1 MCIRDSF
8 MGTDKIWSG
17 FVNNF
22 EIKLDKTSK
31 VKLYHQLYLFF
42 VNAIKNKELPEETK
56 LPSIRTLSEDYNIS
70 RNTVTKAYSEL
81 EANGYIYSLSKS
93 GFFVKN
99 PSSTEPSLHSK
110 EKSEDEGIP
119 TVESIIKERKKEKT
133 EEKNDFVTENIDADS
148 SVLKNSGTFILTD
161 PFSSEQEEQNFVLK
175 LPSENN
181 EKTILTNTGD
191 LVNSSPEKRKILSPI
206 EDYVESAKTAIKENK
221 NLLEG
226 NKIPDLT
233 GEEPLRIAIAA
244 FLYKFHHLEVNPSQV
259 VVSCNKADILFKLLL
274 LDEFKNPKSTL
285 HGLLQLAEKSISPR
299 KIKPCI
305 AVPQGFHSSLTD
317 VFSAASIKTTEIPFD
332 SKESIA
338 ALLEKSGAT
347 SAFIYSKNTDS
358 KQKKQEILEW
368 AAKEDFRYIIEYD
381 TSTEISGSDFVY
393 SQDFNGKCIYIENFS
408 NLISKSINTTAAILP
423 KKILESYK
431 NQYQKFGCPLSI
443 LSQMSIAD
451 FLIKDKLINYLS
463 SIEQI

>member
-1 MCIRDSF
+1 

-161 PFSSEQEEQNFVLK
+161 PFSSEQEEQNSVLK

-274 LDEFKNPKSTL
+274 LDEFKNPKSSF

>member
-1 MCIRDSF
+1 

-119 TVESIIKERKKEKT
+119 TVESIIKERK

-148 SVLKNSGTFILTD
+148 SVLKNLGTFILTD
-161 PFSSEQEEQNFVLK
+161 PFSSEQEEQNSVLK
-175 LPSENN
+175 LTSENN

-274 LDEFKNPKSTL
+274 LDEFKNPKSSL

-347 SAFIYSKNTDS
+347 SAFIYLKNTDT

-368 AAKEDFRYIIEYD
+368 AEKEDFRYIIEYD

>member
-1 MCIRDSF
+1 

-161 PFSSEQEEQNFVLK
+161 PFSSEQEEQNSVLK

-274 LDEFKNPKSTL
+274 LDEFKNPKSSL

-347 SAFIYSKNTDS
+347 SAFIYSTNTDS

>member
-1 MCIRDSF
+1 

-161 PFSSEQEEQNFVLK
+161 PFSSEQEEQNSVLK

-191 LVNSSPEKRKILSPI
+191 LVNSSPEKRKILSPT

-274 LDEFKNPKSTL
+274 LDEFKNPKSSL

>member
-1 MCIRDSF
+1 

-161 PFSSEQEEQNFVLK
+161 PFSSEQEEQNSVLK
-175 LPSENN
+175 LHSENN

-274 LDEFKNPKSTL
+274 LDEFKNPKSSL

>member
-1 MCIRDSF
+1 

-42 VNAIKNKELPEETK
+42 VNAIKNKEFPEETK

-110 EKSEDEGIP
+110 EKSENEGIP

-161 PFSSEQEEQNFVLK
+161 PFSSEQEEQNSVLK

-274 LDEFKNPKSTL
+274 LDEFKNPKSSL

-317 VFSAASIKTTEIPFD
+317 VFYAASIKTTEISFD

>member
-1 MCIRDSF
+1 

-110 EKSEDEGIP
+110 EKSEDKGIP

-161 PFSSEQEEQNFVLK
+161 PFSSEQEEQNSVLK

-274 LDEFKNPKSTL
+274 LDEFKNPKSSL

-347 SAFIYSKNTDS
+347 SAFIYSKNADS

-368 AAKEDFRYIIEYD
+368 AAKENFRYIIEYD

>member
-1 MCIRDSF
+1 

-133 EEKNDFVTENIDADS
+133 EENNDFVTENIDADS

-161 PFSSEQEEQNFVLK
+161 PFSSEQEEQNSVLK

-274 LDEFKNPKSTL
+274 LDEFKNPKSSL

>member
-1 MCIRDSF
+1 

-42 VNAIKNKELPEETK
+42 VNAIKNKEFPEETK

-133 EEKNDFVTENIDADS
+133 EEKNNFVTENIDADS

-161 PFSSEQEEQNFVLK
+161 PFSSEQEEQNSVLK

-274 LDEFKNPKSTL
+274 LDEFKNPKSSL

>member
-1 MCIRDSF
+1 

-161 PFSSEQEEQNFVLK
+161 PFSSEQEEQNSVLK
-175 LPSENN
+175 LTSENN

-274 LDEFKNPKSTL
+274 LDEFKNPKSSL

-317 VFSAASIKTTEIPFD
+317 VFSAASIKTTEISFD

>member
-1 MCIRDSF
+1 

-42 VNAIKNKELPEETK
+42 VNAIKTKELPEETK

-161 PFSSEQEEQNFVLK
+161 PFSSEQEEQNSVLK

-274 LDEFKNPKSTL
+274 LDEFKNPKSSL

>member
-1 MCIRDSF
+1 

-42 VNAIKNKELPEETK
+42 VNAIKNKELPEDTK

-148 SVLKNSGTFILTD
+148 SILKNSGTFILTD
-161 PFSSEQEEQNFVLK
+161 PFSSEQEEQNSVLK
-175 LPSENN
+175 LSSENN

-274 LDEFKNPKSTL
+274 LDEFKNPKSSL

>member
-1 MCIRDSF
+1 

-161 PFSSEQEEQNFVLK
+161 PFSSEQEEQNSVLK

-274 LDEFKNPKSTL
+274 LDEFKNPKSSL

-338 ALLEKSGAT
+338 TLLEKSGAT

-451 FLIKDKLINYLS
+451 FLIKDKRINYLS

>member
-1 MCIRDSF
+1 

-274 LDEFKNPKSTL
+274 LDEFKNPKSSL

-423 KKILESYK
+423 KKILKSYK

>member
-1 MCIRDSF
+1 

-133 EEKNDFVTENIDADS
+133 EEKSDFVTENIDADS

-161 PFSSEQEEQNFVLK
+161 PFSSEQEEQNSVLK

-274 LDEFKNPKSTL
+274 LDEFKNPKSSL

-305 AVPQGFHSSLTD
+305 AIPQGFHSSLTD

-423 KKILESYK
+423 KKILKSYK

>member
-1 MCIRDSF
+1 

-161 PFSSEQEEQNFVLK
+161 PFSSEQEEQNSVLK

-274 LDEFKNPKSTL
+274 LDEFKNPKSSL

-317 VFSAASIKTTEIPFD
+317 VFSTASIKTTEIPFD

>member
-1 MCIRDSF
+1 

-133 EEKNDFVTENIDADS
+133 EENIDADS

-161 PFSSEQEEQNFVLK
+161 PFSSEQEEQNSVLK

-274 LDEFKNPKSTL
+274 LDEFKNPKSSL

-347 SAFIYSKNTDS
+347 SAFIYSKNADS

-368 AAKEDFRYIIEYD
+368 AAKENFRYIIEYD

>member
-1 MCIRDSF
+1 

-161 PFSSEQEEQNFVLK
+161 PFSSEQEEHNSVLK

-274 LDEFKNPKSTL
+274 LDEFKNPKRSL

>member
-1 MCIRDSF
+1 

-56 LPSIRTLSEDYNIS
+56 LPSIRTLSKDYNIS

-161 PFSSEQEEQNFVLK
+161 PFSSEQEEQNSVLK

-274 LDEFKNPKSTL
+274 LDEFKNPKSSL

>member
-1 MCIRDSF
+1 

-161 PFSSEQEEQNFVLK
+161 PFSSEQEEQNSVLK

-274 LDEFKNPKSTL
+274 LDEFKNPKSSL

-347 SAFIYSKNTDS
+347 SAFIYSKNADS

-368 AAKEDFRYIIEYD
+368 AEKEDFRYIIEYD

>member
-1 MCIRDSF
+1 

-110 EKSEDEGIP
+110 EKSENEGIP

-161 PFSSEQEEQNFVLK
+161 PFSSEQEEQYSVLK

-274 LDEFKNPKSTL
+274 LDEFKNPKSSL

-317 VFSAASIKTTEIPFD
+317 VFSAASIKTTEISFD

>member
-1 MCIRDSF
+1 

-99 PSSTEPSLHSK
+99 PSSTEPSLHFK

-161 PFSSEQEEQNFVLK
+161 PFSSEQEEQNSVLK

-274 LDEFKNPKSTL
+274 LDEFKNPKSSL

-305 AVPQGFHSSLTD
+305 AVPQGFYSSLTD

-347 SAFIYSKNTDS
+347 SAFIYSKNADS

-381 TSTEISGSDFVY
+381 TSTEISSSDFVY

>member
-1 MCIRDSF
+1 

-56 LPSIRTLSEDYNIS
+56 LPSIRTLSEDHNIS

-161 PFSSEQEEQNFVLK
+161 PFSSEQEEQNSVLK
-175 LPSENN
+175 LTSENN

-274 LDEFKNPKSTL
+274 LDEFKNPKSSL

>member
-1 MCIRDSF
+1 

-161 PFSSEQEEQNFVLK
+161 PFSSEQEEQNSVLK

-274 LDEFKNPKSTL
+274 LDEFKNPKSSL

-305 AVPQGFHSSLTD
+305 AVPQRFHSSLTD

-338 ALLEKSGAT
+338 ALLEKRGAT

>member
-1 MCIRDSF
+1 

-42 VNAIKNKELPEETK
+42 VNAIENKELPEETK

-161 PFSSEQEEQNFVLK
+161 PFSSEQEEQNSVLK

-274 LDEFKNPKSTL
+274 LDEFKNPKSSL

>member
-1 MCIRDSF
+1 

-99 PSSTEPSLHSK
+99 PSSTEQSLHSK

-161 PFSSEQEEQNFVLK
+161 PFSSEQEEQNSVLK

-274 LDEFKNPKSTL
+274 LDEFKNPKSSL

-368 AAKEDFRYIIEYD
+368 AAKENFRYIIEYD

>member
-1 MCIRDSF
+1 

-161 PFSSEQEEQNFVLK
+161 PFSSEQEEQNSVLK

-233 GEEPLRIAIAA
+233 GEEPLRIAIDA

-274 LDEFKNPKSTL
+274 LDEFKNPKSSL

>member
-1 MCIRDSF
+1 
-8 MGTDKIWSG
+8 MGTDKNRSS

-42 VNAIKNKELPEETK
+42 VNAIENKELPEETK

-70 RNTVTKAYSEL
+70 RNTVTKAYREL
-81 EANGYIYSLSKS
+81 ESNGYIYSLSKS

-99 PSSTEPSLHSK
+99 LDSAEPNLHSK
-110 EKSEDEGIP
+110 EKTEDEGIP
-119 TVESIIKERKKEKT
+119 TVESIIKERAKEKS

-148 SVLKNSGTFILTD
+148 SVLKNSGTFILSD
-161 PFSSEQEEQNFVLK
+161 PFSNEQEEQNSVLK
-175 LPSENN
+175 LSSNN
-181 EKTILTNTGD
+181 DEKAILTNTGD
-191 LVNSSPEKRKILSPI
+191 LVKSSPEKRKILSPI

-233 GEEPLRIAIAA
+233 GEAPLRIAIAA

-274 LDEFKNPKSTL
+274 LDEFKNPKTSL
-285 HGLLQLAEKSISPR
+285 HGLLQLAEKSISPK

-305 AVPQGFHSSLTD
+305 AVPQGFHSSLVD
-317 VFSAASIKTTEIPFD
+317 VFSAANIETTEIQFD

-358 KQKKQEILEW
+358 KKKKQEILEW
-368 AAKEDFRYIIEYD
+368 AEKEDFRYIIEYD

-431 NQYQKFGCPLSI
+431 NQYQKFGCPLSV

>member
-1 MCIRDSF
+1 

-110 EKSEDEGIP
+110 EKSENEGIP

-161 PFSSEQEEQNFVLK
+161 PFSSEQEEQNSVLK
-175 LPSENN
+175 LTSENN

-274 LDEFKNPKSTL
+274 LDEFKNPKSSL

>member
-1 MCIRDSF
+1 

-161 PFSSEQEEQNFVLK
+161 SFSSEQEEQNSVLK

-274 LDEFKNPKSTL
+274 LDEFKNPKSSL

>member
-1 MCIRDSF
+1 

-133 EEKNDFVTENIDADS
+133 EEKSDFVTENIDADS

-161 PFSSEQEEQNFVLK
+161 PFSSEQEEQNSVLK

-206 EDYVESAKTAIKENK
+206 EDYVESAKTAIKEKK

-274 LDEFKNPKSTL
+274 LDEFKNPKSSL

-423 KKILESYK
+423 KKILKSYK

>member
-1 MCIRDSF
+1 

-161 PFSSEQEEQNFVLK
+161 PFSSEQEELNSVLK

-206 EDYVESAKTAIKENK
+206 EDYIESAKTAIKENK

-274 LDEFKNPKSTL
+274 LDEFKNPKSSL

-317 VFSAASIKTTEIPFD
+317 VFSAAIIKTTEIPFD

>member
-1 MCIRDSF
+1 

-42 VNAIKNKELPEETK
+42 VNAIENKELPEETK
-56 LPSIRTLSEDYNIS
+56 LPSIRILSEDYNIS

-161 PFSSEQEEQNFVLK
+161 PFSSEQEEQSSVLK

-206 EDYVESAKTAIKENK
+206 EDYIESAKTAIKENK

-274 LDEFKNPKSTL
+274 LDEFKNPKSSL

>member
-1 MCIRDSF
+1 

-161 PFSSEQEEQNFVLK
+161 PFSSEQEEQNSVLK

-274 LDEFKNPKSTL
+274 LDEFKNAKSSL

-423 KKILESYK
+423 KKILKSYK

>member
-1 MCIRDSF
+1 

-110 EKSEDEGIP
+110 EKSENEGIP

-161 PFSSEQEEQNFVLK
+161 PFSSEQEEQNSVLK
-175 LPSENN
+175 LTSENN

-233 GEEPLRIAIAA
+233 GEEPIRIAIAA

-274 LDEFKNPKSTL
+274 LDEFKNPKSSL

-338 ALLEKSGAT
+338 TLLEKSGAT

-423 KKILESYK
+423 KKILKSYK

>member
-1 MCIRDSF
+1 

-133 EEKNDFVTENIDADS
+133 EKKSDFVTENIDADS
-148 SVLKNSGTFILTD
+148 SILKNSGTFILTD
-161 PFSSEQEEQNFVLK
+161 PFSSEQEEQNSVLK

-274 LDEFKNPKSTL
+274 LDEFKNPKSSL

>member
-1 MCIRDSF
+1 

-133 EEKNDFVTENIDADS
+133 EEKNDFLTENIDADS

-161 PFSSEQEEQNFVLK
+161 PFSSEQEEQNSVLK

-274 LDEFKNPKSTL
+274 LDEFKNPKSSL

>member
-1 MCIRDSF
+1 M
-8 MGTDKIWSG
+8 
-17 FVNNF
+17 NNF

-99 PSSTEPSLHSK
+99 PSSTEPSLHYK

-161 PFSSEQEEQNFVLK
+161 PFSSEQEEQNSVLK

-274 LDEFKNPKSTL
+274 LDEFKNPKSSL

>member
-1 MCIRDSF
+1 

-161 PFSSEQEEQNFVLK
+161 PFSSEQEEQNSVLK

-274 LDEFKNPKSTL
+274 LDEFKNPKSSL

-368 AAKEDFRYIIEYD
+368 AEKEDFRYIIEYD